1 MSKKSSIDQS
11 ELEKKVVSDCKTDYM
26 LVLKMQIYNLNF
38 SINIEFQ
45 LLEADVFLSQTI
57 SHYRAMRTV
66 ILRACSELKLTQSFG
81 INFFPF
87 QNHGLIYGALFRKK
101 ISNVHGEHL

>member
-1 MSKKSSIDQS
+1 MTSVSKKSSIDQS

-45 LLEADVFLSQTI
+45 LLEADVFLLQTI
-57 SHYRAMRTV
+57 SH
-66 ILRACSELKLTQSFG
+66 
-81 INFFPF
+81 
-87 QNHGLIYGALFRKK
+87 
-101 ISNVHGEHL
+101 

>member
-1 MSKKSSIDQS
+1 
-11 ELEKKVVSDCKTDYM
+11 M

-66 ILRACSELKLTQSFG
+66 ILRACSELKLNHSFG
-81 INFFPF
+81 INFFSF
-87 QNHGLIYGALFRKK
+87 QNHGLIYGAPFRQK
-101 ISNVHGEHL
+101 ISIVYGRHL